1 MIDRLLPSLPAI
13 PKPTGFLALPLRA
26 IPAPLHSRTLSLI
39 LNRILADALQYREL
53 DFLEGRILQITISD
67 LSLEY
72 RLTLS
77 SGRLTAADTHR
88 QPDVHFGGKL
98 KEFMLLALNQ
108 EDPDTL
114 FFQRRLQL
122 EGDTELGL
130 EIKNFLYTLDE
141 DLLPHT
147 VRKIAERFVRL
158 LD

>member
-1 MIDRLLPSLPAI
+1 MIDRMLPTLPAL
-13 PKPTGFLALPLRA
+13 PKPTRLLALPIRA
-26 IPAPLHSRTLSLI
+26 IPGPLHSRSLALV
-39 LNRILADALQYREL
+39 LNRILADALNNGEL
-53 DFLEGRILQITISD
+53 DFLEGRVLRIAISD

-72 RLTLS
+72 RLSLRE
-77 SGRLTAADTHR
+77 GRLASAGTQA
-88 QPDVHFGGKL
+88 QPDVHFGGQL
-98 KEFMLLALNQ
+98 REFMLLALNK

-141 DLLPHT
+141 DLLPRP
-147 VRKIAERFVRL
+147 VRSLAERFIDL

>member
-1 MIDRLLPSLPAI
+1 MIDHLLPSLPRL
-13 PKPTGFLALPLRA
+13 PGPALLLSLPVRA
-26 IPAPLHSRTLSLI
+26 IPRPLHSRALSAI
-39 LNRILADALQYREL
+39 LNKILQEALQHREL
-53 DFLEGRILQITISD
+53 DFLDGRILQIVISD

-72 RLTLS
+72 RLTLKG
-77 SGRLTAADTHR
+77 GRLAAAR
-88 QPDVHFGGKL
+88 GQAMPDVHFGGQL
-98 KEFMLLALNQ
+98 KEFMLLALNR

-141 DLLPHT
+141 DLLPLP
-147 VRKIAERFVRL
+147 VRRIAERLTAL